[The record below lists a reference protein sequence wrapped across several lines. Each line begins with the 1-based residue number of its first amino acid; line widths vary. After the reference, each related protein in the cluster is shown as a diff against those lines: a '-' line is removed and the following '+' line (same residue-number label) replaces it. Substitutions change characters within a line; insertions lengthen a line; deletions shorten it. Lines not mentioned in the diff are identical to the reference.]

1 MSKPA
6 SASDGTNGK
15 TNHQPQ
21 LLHQVMISSTGS
33 DLKGHRELLSSAIN
47 SHGLH
52 PNIMEHDSA
61 KLVDVIESSL
71 EKVRN
76 SAAYILI
83 IGKRYG
89 QTPECPDRNPD
100 KLSITELEFN
110 EAAKLGRPT
119 LLFIMGTDHLVKEC
133 DVEADSEKR
142 TKLNAFRERAKQQSP
157 DSKVHRVYAV
167 FNSLDEF
174 TRQIA
179 APVANLQKF
188 LEPSE
193 PIITDPKHWEKLL
206 SAPNSWDHYSSLQSW
221 SVTDLDVIKNF
232 LMKLRVQKQDDYLNG
247 LKPAEQFRRFKFLAE
262 NGTLNNGAFLCFAE
276 SPSNI
281 ITGATT
287 KCFHWNGLDNLSGY
301 SHDIESRKSLLQQ
314 FDDTIAF
321 ITKALRLSRIITDK
335 GREEYFEIP
344 LDVLEEVIANALVH
358 REYRTRRDGL
368 KVSVYDD
375 RIEIVSPGLP
385 PFPLNI
391 SNIEKSSNSHPR
403 NPQIARIFYLYGFV
417 ERAGSGIQ
425 RIKASL
431 ESKGLPK
438 PEFIE
443 TPDKC
448 VKVII
453 RRPIPTPA
461 ISVSPQT
468 YRGRIIPTP
477 SAFYAEPDYI
487 GSHKFIGRETQLQE
501 LNDWAK
507 AADPTNLLLLEAIGG
522 SGKSI
527 LIWEWATKHAT
538 TVRSDWAGRFWYSF
552 YERGAVMADFCRR
565 ALAYMTGRPME
576 ELEKKKTL
584 ELSDDLIACLHEKPW
599 LLILD
604 GLERV
609 LVAYHRIDA
618 AEVPDEEA
626 NAPTDKILN
635 RNPCDAIREED
646 SDLLRRLAGATPSKI
661 LVSSRLTPRA
671 LLNSTGQPIPDA
683 KRITLP
689 GLRPADAEALLRHCG
704 ITGNSEKIQEYLT
717 QNCDNHPLIIGVL
730 AALIANYL
738 PDRGNFDAWVADASS
753 QGGAYLNL
761 ATLDLVQRRNHI
773 LRAAFEAL
781 PDKSRQLLSTL
792 ALISS
797 SVDYETLSAFNPHLP
812 CEPEKVEKPELP
824 EKKLFWKFM
833 DEKQK
838 KEAQEQYETELA
850 KHREYEESLKQW
862 RSSEAFREAS
872 GKLPET
878 VRDLE
883 QRGLLQYDGHAR
895 RHDLHPVV
903 RGVAAGGMEAKES
916 NHYGQRVIDHF
927 SALPHRPYKEAKTL
941 DEVAPALQVVRTLLK
956 LGRFQEAADAYADEL
971 SEALLFNLE
980 AHAETLSLL
989 RPLFPSGWDKVP
1001 ENLNT
1006 WSGSY
1011 LVSHVAFALDDLGEH
1026 ETALAAYSANLIADL
1041 NKESWENSSVTLSNI
1056 AACLGNQNRLAMG
1069 HRINVLDH
1077 DLAVTIENKE
1087 RLFRSLLS
1095 LFAYQSR
1102 FGQWR
1107 EAASTWQKLD
1117 PMGRDWS
1124 RSAYRQ
1130 GDAEYW
1136 FAVNQ
1141 FLQGRLQ
1148 EEHLTTVE
1156 QLAGNDRNRG
1166 KLRDIW
1172 RLRGEWRLEQQE
1184 WELAAES
1191 FHDALSMARE
1201 RGLTDAESETGLALA
1216 KLQLKQFH
1224 SPDEARHEAERLSA
1238 LRESAHQYLAMLW
1251 REIGDLEQAKK
1262 HALAAYK
1269 RAWADG
1275 EPYVHRYDLN
1285 KATELLRE
1293 LNAPIPDLPPYDPAK
1308 DEPFPWEADVRKAI
1322 AKLKAEKEAEK
1333 KKS

>member
-6 SASDGTNGK
+6 SASDGMNGK
-15 TNHQPQ
+15 TTHQPR
-21 LLHQVMISSTGS
+21 LLHQIMISSTGS

-142 TKLNAFRERAKQQSP
+142 TKLNSFRERAKQQSP

-179 APVANLQKF
+179 APVADLQKL
-188 LEPSE
+188 LEPQIIE
-193 PIITDPKHWEKLL
+193 P
-206 SAPNSWDHYSSLQSW
+206 SQ
-221 SVTDLDVIKNF
+221 
-232 LMKLRVQKQDDYLNG
+232 
-247 LKPAEQFRRFKFLAE
+247 
-262 NGTLNNGAFLCFAE
+262 
-276 SPSNI
+276 
-281 ITGATT
+281 
-287 KCFHWNGLDNLSGY
+287 
-301 SHDIESRKSLLQQ
+301 
-314 FDDTIAF
+314 
-321 ITKALRLSRIITDK
+321 
-335 GREEYFEIP
+335 
-344 LDVLEEVIANALVH
+344 
-358 REYRTRRDGL
+358 
-368 KVSVYDD
+368 
-375 RIEIVSPGLP
+375 
-385 PFPLNI
+385 
-391 SNIEKSSNSHPR
+391 
-403 NPQIARIFYLYGFV
+403 
-417 ERAGSGIQ
+417 
-425 RIKASL
+425 
-431 ESKGLPK
+431 
-438 PEFIE
+438 PE
-443 TPDKC
+443 
-448 VKVII
+448 
-453 RRPIPTPA
+453 PTPTA
-461 ISVSPQT
+461 QQT
-468 YRGRIIPTP
+468 YRGRVIPAP
-477 SAFYAEPDYI
+477 PAFYAEPDYI
-487 GSHKFIGRETQLQE
+487 GSHKFVGRAAQLQE

-507 AADPTNLLLLEAIGG
+507 AADPTNLLLYEAIGG
-522 SGKSI
+522 NGKSM
-527 LIWEWATKHAT
+527 LTWEWATNHAT

-576 ELEKKKTL
+576 ELEKKKTP
-584 ELSDDLIACLHEKPW
+584 ELAEELLASLHERPW
-599 LLILD
+599 LLVLD

-609 LVAYHRIDA
+609 LVAYNRIDA

-635 RNPCDAIREED
+635 RNPCDAIHEED
-646 SDLLRRLAGATPSKI
+646 SDLLRRLAGAAPSKI

-671 LLNSTGQPIPDA
+671 LLNPAGQPIPGA

-689 GLRPADAEALLRHCG
+689 GLRPADAEALFRACK
-704 ITGNSEKIQEYLT
+704 ITGNSEKIQEYLS
-717 QNCDNHPLIIGVL
+717 QNCDNHPLVIGVL
-730 AALIANYL
+730 AGLVANYL

-761 ATLDLVQRRNHI
+761 ATLDLVQWRNHI

-812 CEPEKVEKPELP
+812 PEPEKVEKPELP
-824 EKKLFWKFM
+824 EENWFWESM
-833 DEKQK
+833 NDKQK
-838 KEAQEQYETELA
+838 KEAQERYETELA
-850 KHREYEESLKQW
+850 KHREYEESITKW
-862 RSSEAFREAS
+862 RGSEAFREAP

-878 VRDLE
+878 VRELE

-903 RGVAAGGMEAKES
+903 RGVAAGGMEAEES

-927 SALPHRPYKEAKTL
+927 SALPHRPYTEVKTL

-956 LGRFQEAADAYADEL
+956 LGRFQEAANAYVGEL
-971 SEALLFNLE
+971 SLALLFNLE
-980 AHAETLSLL
+980 AHAEILSLL
-989 RPLFPSGWDKVP
+989 RPFFPSGWDKVT
-1001 ENLNT
+1001 ENLDAGL
-1006 WSGSY
+1006 GSF
-1011 LVSHVAFALDDLGEH
+1011 LINDVAGALNEVGEH
-1026 ETALAAYSANLIADL
+1026 EAALAAYSANLIFELGRGDWIEAH
-1041 NKESWENSSVTLSNI
+1041 VRLSNI
-1056 AACLGNQNRLAMG
+1056 TVCLGNQNRLAMI
-1069 HRINVLDH
+1069 HRLDMLNH
-1077 DLAVTIENKE
+1077 ELAATIENKE

-1095 LFAYQSR
+1095 LFANQSR
-1102 FGQWR
+1102 FGQWH
-1107 EAASTWQKLD
+1107 EAGTSWQTLD
-1117 PMGRDWS
+1117 PMGRDW
-1124 RSAYRQ
+1124 RRNAYRQ
-1130 GDAEYW
+1130 GDAECW

-1148 EEHLTTVE
+1148 EEHLTAAE
-1156 QLAGNDRNRG
+1156 QLARKDGNRG
-1166 KLRDIW
+1166 TLRDIW

-1184 WELAAES
+1184 WELAFES

-1201 RGLTDAESETGLALA
+1201 RGLTDAKSETGLALA
-1216 KLQLKQFH
+1216 KLHLGQFH
-1224 SPDEARHEAERLSA
+1224 FPDEARHEAERLSA
-1238 LRESAHQYLAMLW
+1238 LREPAHHYLAMLW

-1262 HALAAYK
+1262 HALATYK

-1275 EPYVHRYDLN
+1275 EPFVFRYKLD

-1308 DEPFPWEADVRKAI
+1308 DEPFAWEADVRKAI
-1322 AKLKAEKEAEK
+1322 EKLRAEKAAK
-1333 KKS
+1333 KKG

>member
-812 CEPEKVEKPELP
+812 PEPEKVEKPELP

-833 DEKQK
+833 DDKEK

-903 RGVAAGGMEAKES
+903 RGVAAGGMEAEES

-927 SALPHRPYKEAKTL
+927 SALPHRPYEEAKTL

-956 LGRFQEAADAYADEL
+956 LGRFQEAADAFRGEL
-971 SEALLFNLE
+971 SRALLFNLE

-989 RPLFPSGWDKVP
+989 RPFFPSGWDKVP
-1001 ENLNT
+1001 ENLDT
-1006 WSGSY
+1006 VIDSY
-1011 LVSHVAFALDDLGEH
+1011 LVSIVAGALNEVGEY
-1026 ETALAAYSANLIADL
+1026 ETALAAYSASLIAVL
-1041 NKESWENSSVTLSNI
+1041 NKEDWTNANASLFNFTV
-1056 AACLGNQNRLAMG
+1056 CLGHQNRLAMR
-1069 HRINVLDH
+1069 HRIIMLDH
-1077 DLAVTIENKE
+1077 DLVVTIENKE
-1087 RLFRSLLS
+1087 RLFRILLS
-1095 LFAYQSR
+1095 LFADQSR
-1102 FGQWR
+1102 LGQWH
-1107 EAASTWQKLD
+1107 EAASTWNELD
-1117 PMGRDWS
+1117 PMGRDW
-1124 RSAYRQ
+1124 RRGAYRQ

-1148 EEHLTTVE
+1148 EEHLTTAE
-1156 QLAGNDRNRG
+1156 QLARNDRNRG
-1166 KLRDIW
+1166 TLRDIW
-1172 RLRGEWRLEQQE
+1172 RLRGYWRLERQE
-1184 WELAAES
+1184 WRLAAES
-1191 FHDALSMARE
+1191 FHEALSMARE
-1201 RGLTDAESETGLALA
+1201 RGLTDAKSETGLALA
-1216 KLQLKQFH
+1216 RFHLGQFH

-1238 LRESAHQYLAMLW
+1238 LREPAHQYLAMLW

-1269 RAWADG
+1269 WAWADG
-1275 EPYVHRYDLN
+1275 EPYVHRYDLD

-1293 LNAPIPDLPPYDPAK
+1293 LNVPIPDLPPYDPAK

-1322 AKLKAEKEAEK
+1322 EKLKAEKEAK
-1333 KKS
+1333 KKKN